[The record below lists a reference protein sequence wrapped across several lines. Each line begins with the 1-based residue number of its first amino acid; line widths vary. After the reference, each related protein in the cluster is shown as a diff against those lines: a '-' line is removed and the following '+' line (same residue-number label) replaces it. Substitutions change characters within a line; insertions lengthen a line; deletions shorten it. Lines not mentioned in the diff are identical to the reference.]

1 VIGDM
6 SSLMSLHDLVKDY
19 GEIRALDHV
28 SLEVEEGETLAIL
41 GPNGAGKTTL
51 LRIMAGIEEPTSGTV
66 YYKGTKI
73 GRRGLARLR
82 MSCTMVF
89 QRTVVFNTTV
99 YNNIAYGLMIRG
111 LPKNK
116 IARRVDDAL
125 NLVKLKGY
133 ERRSAKRLSGGEQ
146 QRVALARAI
155 VLEPELLLLDEPTAN
170 LDPETASIIEEAIRY
185 MNRERRTTIVVA
197 THNVFRMGEVAE
209 RAILLMN
216 GKIVEEGLVSDI
228 LLRSSFAGFAVL
240 DNVFVGWAEPTSSG
254 TSTIDIGEGVKVEAS
269 SERRGRVT
277 AVIPPVDIIVS
288 KEPLESSARNV
299 LKGRIIEVSEVGSTV
314 KLKVEAGRVFTVQ
327 ITKASLNEM
336 NLNVGSDVYLT
347 FKASSIRL
355 L

>member
-1 VIGDM
+1 M
-6 SSLMSLHDLVKDY
+6 ASLMSLHNLVKDY

-66 YYKGTKI
+66 YYKGVKI
-73 GRRGLARLR
+73 DKRSVARLR

-99 YNNIAYGLMIRG
+99 YNNIAYGLMVRD
-111 LPKNK
+111 LPRNE
-116 IARRVDDAL
+116 IAKRVDDAL
-125 NLVKLKGY
+125 NIVKLKSY
-133 ERRSAKRLSGGEQ
+133 ERRPAKRLSGGEQ

-170 LDPETASIIEEAIRY
+170 LDPETASIIEEAIKY
-185 MNRERRTTIVVA
+185 MNREKGTTIVVA
-197 THNVFRMGEVAE
+197 THNIFRMEEVAE
-209 RAILLMN
+209 RAVLLMD
-216 GKIVEEGLVSDI
+216 GRIVEQSSVGDI
-228 LLRSSFAGFAVL
+228 LLKPSLAGFAL

-254 TSTIDIGEGVKVEAS
+254 TSTINIGEGVKIEAS

-277 AVIPPVDIIVS
+277 AMIPPVDIIIS
-288 KEPLESSARNV
+288 KKPLESSARNV
-299 LKGRIIEVSEVGSTV
+299 LKGRITEVSEVGSTV
-314 KLKVEAGRVFTVQ
+314 RLRVEAGRVFTVQ

-336 NLNVGSDVYLT
+336 NLNVGSEVYLT